1 MTATTPPLTTELAEA
16 AHGYLT
22 QTRANARSGMPT
34 RREGSSLD
42 VMLGKLAAS
51 GHRAPVLPTAAD
63 LEHWKADPTSLADE
77 QHTRSCAGGLI
88 EVQIEPGRTAA
99 VPCPRCTASR
109 REITLRE
116 RLSAAGIAAR
126 YLEVEWAGL
135 DLALDP
141 FPRLQRATANIA
153 QIIAGNDSLV
163 LTGPPGSGKTQVAV
177 LAAKAAL
184 AANFSALVVNLGRL
198 ALDVRESYQGGGAG
212 ITERQALELLIRPDL
227 LILDDLGAGETDTA
241 AVERRLLYL
250 ALEDRQNARK
260 PCIVTT
266 NLDAAELARHLGARN
281 LGRLQPLE
289 IVGMH
294 HGRNFRVSEEKSRW

>member
-1 MTATTPPLTTELAEA
+1 MTATTPPMTPELAEA
-16 AHGYLT
+16 AHSYLR
-22 QTRANARSGMPT
+22 QARANARTQAPT

-51 GHRAPVLPTAAD
+51 GNRAPVLPTSAD
-63 LEHWKADPTSLADE
+63 LDRWKTNPALLTDE
-77 QHTRSCAGGLI
+77 QHARSCAGGLI
-88 EVQIEPGRTAA
+88 EVETEPGHSVAA
-99 VPCPRCTASR
+99 PCPRCAAAR
-109 REITLRE
+109 REVTLRE
-116 RLSAAGIAAR
+116 RLTAAGIAAR
-126 YLEVEWAGL
+126 YLDLEWAGL
-135 DLALDP
+135 DTSHAP
-141 FPRLQRATANIA
+141 FSRLQRSTENIRE
-153 QIIAGNDSLV
+153 IIVGNDSLV

-184 AANFSALVVNLGRL
+184 AGNFSALVVNLGRL

-212 ITERQALELLIRPDL
+212 ITERAALELMIRPDL

-241 AVERRLLYL
+241 TVERRLLYL

-266 NLDAAELARHLGARN
+266 NLKPDELARHLGARN

-289 IVGMH
+289 IVPMD
-294 HGRNFRVSEEKSRW
+294 HGRNFRVSGEKSRW